1 MQLEEQSK
9 RAYRLPH
16 DRDDML
22 FLMIA
27 LYSDEEID
35 FIA

>member
-16 DRDDML
+16 SRDDMP

-27 LYSDEEID
+27 LHYG
-35 FIA
+35 